1 MIGYLSGKVLDHS
14 NGRLLVGVGN
24 SASEGVVGYS
34 VLVPE
39 AEGVVGYLPGNR
51 VELFI
56 HTHVR
61 EDALDLYGF
70 TTPAQ
75 KDLFL
80 TLQEVNGIGP
90 KLALTILSSV
100 EPGLLIQA
108 ILHEDKVALGRISG
122 IGKKTAE
129 RLVLEL
135 ADKIQ
140 KKVDAGIYPR
150 TVSAPTPSG
159 AAAVRE
165 TVRSVSTSSPLV
177 RDAAS
182 ALVGLGYRE
191 GDAVALL
198 EKIVS
203 EASPAPQ
210 NVEGLVRTALRHFL

>member
-1 MIGYLSGKVLDHS
+1 MIGFLSGKVIEHS
-14 NGRLLVGVGN
+14 VGKLLVGVG
-24 SASEGVVGYS
+24 SAMGGGVVGYS
-34 VLVPE
+34 VSVPE
-39 AEGVVGYLPGNR
+39 AEGGVSWISGSSI
-51 VELFI
+51 ELYI

-70 TTPAQ
+70 TSSAL

-100 EPGLLIQA
+100 DSSALIQA
-108 ILHEDKVALGRISG
+108 ILQEDKVALGRISG

-129 RLVLEL
+129 RMVLEL

-140 KKVDAGIYPR
+140 KKIDAGIYAR
-150 TVSAPTPSG
+150 PTREPITAVATRDSSR
-159 AAAVRE
+159 AALGH
-165 TVRSVSTSSPLV
+165 SPLV

-191 GDAVALL
+191 ADAYPLL
-198 EKIVS
+198 QKILAEVTPPP
-203 EASPAPQ
+203 E
-210 NVEGLVRTALRHFL
+210 NVEALIRAALRQYV

>member
-14 NGRLLVGVGN
+14 VGKLLVGVG
-24 SASEGVVGYS
+24 SATGGGVVGYS
-34 VLVPE
+34 VSVPE
-39 AEGVVGYLPGNR
+39 TEGVVGWIPGNSI
-51 VELFI
+51 ELFI

-70 TTPAQ
+70 TSSAQ

-100 EPGLLIQA
+100 DSSALIQA
-108 ILHEDKVALGRISG
+108 ILQEDKVALGRISG

-140 KKVDAGIYPR
+140 KKIDAGVYPR
-150 TVSAPTPSG
+150 PTASKPASSAVTREPSR
-159 AAAVRE
+159 AA
-165 TVRSVSTSSPLV
+165 SGHSPLV

-191 GDAVALL
+191 ADAYPLL

-203 EASPAPQ
+203 ESVTPLE
-210 NVEGLVRTALRHFL
+210 NVESLIRAALRQYL